1 MPYIFR
7 GIIWSILYFLENYR
21 KNIYKGIVKN
31 DNSNLIIVSNFAHLK
46 NNNSDMNFFLSMG
59 ELKSN
64 LKKEKYKEFVD
75 P

>member
-1 MPYIFR
+1 MVDFI
-7 GIIWSILYFLENYR
+7 FLENYR

-46 NNNSDMNFFLSMG
+46 NNNSDMNFFSYQWGNL
-59 ELKSN
+59 N
-64 LKKEKYKEFVD
+64 QILKKRKYKEFVD